1 MDTKQKQRV
10 ALSSFF
16 LLSGICF
23 SSWASRI
30 PTLKDQY
37 QLSDDVLGSLLI
49 TMPASALI
57 GIPLSGWLI
66 SKYDSRI
73 PLRYASFLFI
83 ASLLAIG
90 FTNSLWTVIAALVV
104 FSIALRVI
112 NISINTQ
119 SISLQEKFTKKI
131 VGSFHAI
138 WSMGGILG
146 VLISTLMLHF
156 EISME
161 WHFVTIALLG
171 IIIIFSAYPHL
182 IQKDKAA
189 SGGGFKLGK
198 PSRYIM
204 LLGLLVFFA
213 AVCEGGMYDWN
224 GVYFKEVVK
233 AELYTFGYLLFMICM
248 TISRLSIDKLIEHF
262 SIQTLYMAS
271 SICVMLGISIA
282 ILFPVF
288 WVALIGFCLVGFGI
302 SSLFPMTYM
311 LTSKAKKYSVGIVI
325 SIVSTYSTVG
335 LFIGPPIIGYL
346 SELFGLQNAFITFLI
361 AGFMFIPLS
370 MLTFKEI
377 KKMENT

>member
-1 MDTKQKQRV
+1 
-10 ALSSFF
+10 
-16 LLSGICF
+16 
-23 SSWASRI
+23 
-30 PTLKDQY
+30 
-37 QLSDDVLGSLLI
+37 
-49 TMPASALI
+49 MPASALI
-57 GIPLSGWLI
+57 GIPLSGWLV

-90 FTNSLWTVIAALVV
+90 FTNSLWMVILALVI

-119 SISLQEKFTKKI
+119 SIALQEKFTDKI
-131 VGSFHAI
+131 VGSFHGI
-138 WSMGGILG
+138 WSTGGILG

-156 EISME
+156 GVSMM
-161 WHFVTIALLG
+161 WHFIIIALLG
-171 IIIIFSAYPHL
+171 ILIVFLAYPHL

-213 AVCEGGMYDWN
+213 AICEGGMYDWN

-248 TISRLSIDKLIEHF
+248 TISRLTIDKLMNHF
-262 SIQTLYMAS
+262 QMQTLYIVS
-271 SICVMLGISIA
+271 SICVMSGVTIA
-282 ILFPVF
+282 ILFPTF
-288 WVALIGFCLVGFGI
+288 WVAMAGFCLVGFGI
-302 SSLFPMTYM
+302 SGLFPMTYM
-311 LTSKAKKYSVGIVI
+311 LAPKAKKYSVGIVI

-370 MLTFKEI
+370 KMTFDQI
-377 KKMENT
+377 KKMENS